1 MIIKIGH
8 NEAIMKQ
15 YLLTKKQ
22 WRGPNGE
29 TALVPKDEGLGI
41 MISAMM
47 SREFGWGIDI
57 TKQQLEKVN
66 KMRNRKQ
73 KSTYQHPIHQRIRI
87 RGKRRRLLEL

>member
-1 MIIKIGH
+1 MLEETGQKMTINMGN

-47 SREFGWGIDI
+47 SREFGWGVDI
-57 TKQQLEKVN
+57 TKEQLEKVN
-66 KMRNRKQ
+66 EMRAGQTYRDAE
-73 KSTYQHPIHQRIRI
+73 STIV
-87 RGKRRRLLEL
+87 K